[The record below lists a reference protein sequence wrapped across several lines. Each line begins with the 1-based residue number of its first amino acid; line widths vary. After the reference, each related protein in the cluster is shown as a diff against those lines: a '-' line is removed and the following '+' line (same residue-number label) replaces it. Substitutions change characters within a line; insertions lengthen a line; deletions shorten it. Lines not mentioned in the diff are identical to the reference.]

1 MEFAAVSVECL
12 LSFEF
17 VAAHLADQPDILEVF
32 EETMQYHIIFIRDYA
47 PEARLA
53 VLFERANLF
62 ICEFA
67 NAFWIF
73 EFNRKSVVGLV
84 VVKY

>member
-53 VLFERANLF
+53 VLFERQCLF
-62 ICEFA
+62 ICDSA
-67 NAFWIF
+67 AAFWIL
-73 EFNRKSVVGLV
+73 EFNRESIVGLV
-84 VVKY
+84 IV